1 MLVGW
6 DQYAAILSSGGC
18 WATMSAAAAGARS
31 DAAAAPLKAP
41 PCTAF
46 MKRSWGFPAAN
57 HAAGDVCAGAPTAN
71 HAAGDVCAGGLAG
84 DGLWLAVRGR
94 FRSDIA
100 RFFWRTFSPPPA
112 HGHLNQNGY
121 G

>member
-1 MLVGW
+1 MRVGW
-6 DQYAAILSSGGC
+6 DQYGAILASGGG
-18 WATMSAAAAGARS
+18 WATMSAATVEARS
-31 DAAAAPLKAP
+31 DAAATPLKAP

-46 MKRSWGFPAAN
+46 MKTWGST
-57 HAAGDVCAGAPTAN
+57 TAN

>member
-1 MLVGW
+1 MRVGW
-6 DQYAAILSSGGC
+6 DQYAAILASGGF

-46 MKRSWGFPAAN
+46 MKAWGSTAAN
-57 HAAGDVCAGAPTAN
+57 HAAGDVCAGVPAAN
-71 HAAGDVCAGGLAG
+71 HAASDVCAGGLAG